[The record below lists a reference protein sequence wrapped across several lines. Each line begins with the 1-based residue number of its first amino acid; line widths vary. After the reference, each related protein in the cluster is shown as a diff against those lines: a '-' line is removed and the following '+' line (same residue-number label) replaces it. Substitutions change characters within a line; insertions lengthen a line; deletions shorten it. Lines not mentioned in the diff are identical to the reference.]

1 MRNPM
6 FLMLSTYA
14 LSFALLGL
22 AGCGGDASLEEAS
35 AKVERVAS
43 DVDSARKLVE
53 RREGEL
59 QEAMEALEEARQEL
73 AAIETE
79 LSEARQSVEEAV
91 SDNELFRA
99 VQSALLEEEDLESHA
114 ISARVAQ
121 RVVTL
126 EGNVPT
132 EELKGRAEQIASEAL
147 GVATVVNQIRV
158 EAPPAE
164 G

>member
-1 MRNPM
+1 
-6 FLMLSTYA
+6 MLTTCA
-14 LSFALLGL
+14 LGLALLGL

-35 AKVERVAS
+35 AKVERVAR
-43 DVDSARKLVE
+43 DVDSARERVE
-53 RREGEL
+53 QREGEL
-59 QEAMEALEEARQEL
+59 KEAMEALEDARQEL

-79 LSEARQSVEEAV
+79 LAEARQSVEEAV
-91 SDNELFRA
+91 SDTELFRA
-99 VQSALLEEEDLESHA
+99 VQSALLEDRNLEGHA

-126 EGNVPT
+126 EGSVPSD
-132 EELKGRAEQIASEAL
+132 ELKGRAEQIAGEAL

-158 EAPPAE
+158 EPPPAE